1 MLRNVHRQTWTNI
14 KKKYR
19 VGFEPWTWRSES
31 QCSTNRAK
39 EAENF
44 EHSRNS
50 IIGVA
55 CYKWWT
61 LSPKGIECPP
71 PKRCYFFYQDVVQ
84 HTYYYHFLTQY
95 VIKLHILSRFS
106 DSRCGLALN
115 LSLISISVCEFW
127 YTVPL
132 RKNQNPFQFY
142 IENESLSILPAP
154 PPPHTLFC
162 SFPPFQTNYLSIFQF
177 QPQKVSL

>member
-1 MLRNVHRQTWTNI
+1 M
-14 KKKYR
+14 
-19 VGFEPWTWRSES
+19 SES
-31 QCSTNRAK
+31 QCSANRAK
-39 EAENF
+39 EAEKF
-44 EHSRNS
+44 GHFRNS

-61 LSPKGIECPP
+61 LPPKGTIPKGDRMSPP

-154 PPPHTLFC
+154 PLPPVHTLFC
-162 SFPPFQTNYLSIFQF
+162 SFLPFQTNYLSIFQF
-177 QPQKVSL
+177 QPQKGLSSL